1 MLENQRIYLQ
11 NSFIIHSR
19 SYRETSLLLD
29 VFSRDYGKVA
39 LIAKGVRKRKTKLAG
54 VLQPFNLLRL
64 SWSGRYELQTMIEA
78 ELVLPSI
85 QLQGKSLFCGFY
97 LNELINRFLHRH
109 DPHPDLFAFYSAAL
123 LALAGAVDVDVE
135 KVLRCFEL
143 ALLDEVGYG
152 LQLDRD
158 PESGQAIEPNSLY
171 VYVVGQG
178 PVLSNSTDNL
188 VHGDTLIELRQRTL
202 KSARALAEAKKLMR
216 SIIDFYLNGS
226 VLKSRSLFASKS
238 KS

>member
-1 MLENQRIYLQ
+1 MAENQRIYLQ

-39 LIAKGVRKRKTKLAG
+39 LIAKGIRKRKTKLAG

-64 SWSGRYELQTMIEA
+64 SWSGRSELQTMTEA
-78 ELVLPSI
+78 ELVLPS
-85 QLQGKSLFCGFY
+85 LQIRGKSLFCGFY
-97 LNELINRFLHRH
+97 LNELIDRFLHRH

-123 LALAGAVDVDVE
+123 LDLANGVDIE

-158 PESGQAIEPNSLY
+158 PESGHEVEAESLY

-178 PVLSNSTDNL
+178 PILSEPTHNV
-188 VHGDTLIELRQRTL
+188 VHGDTLIELRQRKL
-202 KSARALAEAKKLMR
+202 KSARALAEAKRLMR
-216 SIIDFYLNGS
+216 SIIDFHLNGA
-226 VLKSRSLFASKS
+226 VLQSRSLFGSKFTS
-238 KS
+238 